1 MPGTAGYSGAMQDLL
16 LLTPG
21 LPHPSLPGS
30 SMRAWRM
37 LRHLSGSYRV
47 YLGCFAGDST
57 DRRHEGFV
65 RQFCHGV
72 FFARHDR
79 PSPSRAPSSSL
90 LGLGRSRQPARD
102 TALMEWVERVWNE
115 RRPTR
120 VLALCPTMAPYALM
134 RPDLPA
140 RRVLDRSD
148 IGGDALADGWR
159 PTQGIWRWLQAR
171 ELRALM
177 LLDQHRLA
185 PWDASLLNSGA
196 AVAKLRQLLPEISSR
211 IHHVPDG
218 IDTVRFSP
226 GNGHQ
231 TASSSF
237 GGRTILLAGLLAGG
251 VTDTA
256 DSHADAD
263 AVRWFAS
270 QVLPKVRS
278 VAPDCR
284 LVVATKGPAPVSP
297 HPAAYPGVTLALGV
311 EDIRPWL
318 AQAAVVVAPFQKSNP
333 RPVLEAMA
341 MGRPVVAAPGALGG
355 YLEQIERDLWLA
367 GEPAD
372 FAHAVLAALHP
383 PLGMAVGRAARAR
396 ILASHSWEA
405 GLARLDAVLEG
416 RAVSCVER
424 ARPITLG

>member
-1 MPGTAGYSGAMQDLL
+1 MPGTAGYSDAMQDLL

-21 LPHPSLPGS
+21 LPHPSQPGP

-47 YLGCFAGDST
+47 HLGCFAGDSA
-57 DRRHEGFV
+57 DRRQEGFV

-72 FFARHDR
+72 FFARQER

-90 LGLGRSRQPARD
+90 LGLGRSRHPARD
-102 TALMEWVERVWNE
+102 TALMEWVERVWSE

-120 VLALCPTMAPYALM
+120 VLALCPTMAPYALI

-148 IGGDALADGWR
+148 IGGDALADAWR

-185 PWDASLLNSGA
+185 PWDASLLNSGV

-226 GNGHQ
+226 GSDHQ
-231 TASSSF
+231 AAPSSS

-251 VTDTA
+251 MTDTA
-256 DSHADAD
+256 DSRADAD
-263 AVRWFAS
+263 AACWFAS

-284 LVVATKGPAPVSP
+284 LVVAVEGPSPASP
-297 HPAAYPGVTLALGV
+297 HPAAYPGVTLAADVG
-311 EDIRPWL
+311 DIRPWL
-318 AQAAVVVAPFQKSNP
+318 ARADVVVAPFQRPNP

-341 MGRPVVAAPGALGG
+341 MARPVVAAPSALGG
-355 YLEQIERDLWLA
+355 YLGQIERDLWLA

-383 PLGMAVGRAARAR
+383 PLGVAVGRAARAR

-405 GLARLDAVLEG
+405 GFARLDAVLEG

>member
-21 LPHPSLPGS
+21 LPHPSQPGS

-148 IGGDALADGWR
+148 IVGDALADGWR

-185 PWDASLLNSGA
+185 PWDASLLNSGV

-231 TASSSF
+231 AASPSF
-237 GGRTILLAGLLAGG
+237 SGRTILLAGLLPGG
-251 VTDTA
+251 MTDTA
-256 DSHADAD
+256 DSHAEAD

-341 MGRPVVAAPGALGG
+341 MARPVVAAPGALGG

>member
-1 MPGTAGYSGAMQDLL
+1 ML

-21 LPHPSLPGS
+21 IPHPAQPGA
-30 SMRAWRM
+30 SMRSWRM

-47 YLGCFAGDST
+47 HLGCFADDSV

-65 RQFCHGV
+65 RQFCHSV
-72 FFARHDR
+72 FFARSER
-79 PSPSRAPSSSL
+79 PPSRKAASAGL
-90 LGLGRSRQPARD
+90 LNLGRSRHPVRD
-102 TALMEWVERVWNE
+102 AALMAWVERVWNE

-148 IGGDALADGWR
+148 IGGDALNDGALNDGPPTDGWR

-185 PWDASLLNSGA
+185 PWDASLLNSGP
-196 AVAKLRQLLPEISSR
+196 AVDRLRQLLPEVACR

-226 GNGHQ
+226 GGHY
-231 TASSSF
+231 AAPPSF
-237 GGRTILLAGLLAGG
+237 DGRAIMLAGLPAAPGAGL
-251 VTDTA
+251 A
-256 DSHADAD
+256 DSGAHAEA
-263 AVRWFAS
+263 ASWFAT
-270 QVLPKVRS
+270 QVLPKVLA
-278 VAPDCR
+278 VASDCR
-284 LVVATKGPAPVSP
+284 LVVASSGPAPPLP
-297 HPAAYPGVTLALGV
+297 HPVGHSGVILATDV
-311 EDIRPWL
+311 QDIRPWL
-318 AQAAVVVAPFQKSNP
+318 AQATVVVAPFRTPNP

-341 MGRPVVAAPGALGG
+341 MARPVVAAPGALGG

-383 PLGMAVGRAARAR
+383 PLGTAVGRAARAR
-396 ILASHSWEA
+396 IVAGHSWEA

-416 RAVSCVER
+416 RAIPRAER

>member
-21 LPHPSLPGS
+21 LPHPSQPGA

-47 YLGCFAGDST
+47 HLGCFAGNST

-185 PWDASLLNSGA
+185 PWDASLLNSGV

-226 GNGHQ
+226 NNGHQ
-231 TASSSF
+231 AASSSF
-237 GGRTILLAGLLAGG
+237 GGRTILLAGLMAGG
-251 VTDTA
+251 MTERPTPTRMRTP
-256 DSHADAD
+256 HAGSL
-263 AVRWFAS
+263 RRCC
-270 QVLPKVRS
+270 PRS
-278 VAPDCR
+278 AP
-284 LVVATKGPAPVSP
+284 
-297 HPAAYPGVTLALGV
+297 
-311 EDIRPWL
+311 W
-318 AQAAVVVAPFQKSNP
+318 
-333 RPVLEAMA
+333 
-341 MGRPVVAAPGALGG
+341 
-355 YLEQIERDLWLA
+355 
-367 GEPAD
+367 
-372 FAHAVLAALHP
+372 
-383 PLGMAVGRAARAR
+383 
-396 ILASHSWEA
+396 
-405 GLARLDAVLEG
+405 
-416 RAVSCVER
+416 
-424 ARPITLG
+424 RPIAG

>member
-1 MPGTAGYSGAMQDLL
+1 
-16 LLTPG
+16 
-21 LPHPSLPGS
+21 
-30 SMRAWRM
+30 MRAWRM

-47 YLGCFAGDST
+47 HLGCFTDDSV

-65 RQFCHGV
+65 RQFCHSV
-72 FFARHDR
+72 FFARR
-79 PSPSRAPSSSL
+79 EQPFSRKVTASGL
-90 LGLGRSRQPARD
+90 LGLGRSQRPGRD
-102 TALMEWVERVWNE
+102 AALTAWVERIWNE

-120 VLALCPTMAPYALM
+120 VLALCATMAPYALM

-148 IGGDALADGWR
+148 VGGHGLVDGLR
-159 PTQGIWRWLQAR
+159 PTQAIWRWLQTR

-185 PWDASLLNSGA
+185 PWDASLFSCGD
-196 AVAKLRQLLPEISSR
+196 AVERLRQLLPDIAGR

-218 IDTVRFSP
+218 IDTIRFSP
-226 GNGHQ
+226 NDGCHA
-231 TASSSF
+231 TPLPF
-237 GGRTILLAGLLAGG
+237 GGRTILMAGLMASAMAEENDGP
-251 VTDTA
+251 
-256 DSHADAD
+256 ADAE
-263 AVRWFAS
+263 AIGWFAS

-284 LVVATKGPAPVSP
+284 LILATRDMAPVRP
-297 HPAAYPGVTLALGV
+297 HPAAYPGVTLAAGV
-311 EDIRPWL
+311 QDIRPWL
-318 AQAAVVVAPFQKSNP
+318 AHAAVVVAPFTKPKP

-341 MGRPVVAAPGALGG
+341 MARPVVAAPGALGG

-383 PLGMAVGRAARAR
+383 PLGTAVGRAARAR
-396 ILASHSWEA
+396 IVANHSWEA

-416 RAVSCVER
+416 RGVSFAER
-424 ARPITLG
+424 AKPLTL

>member
-1 MPGTAGYSGAMQDLL
+1 
-16 LLTPG
+16 
-21 LPHPSLPGS
+21 
-30 SMRAWRM
+30 M

-47 YLGCFAGDST
+47 HLGCFAGDST
-57 DRRHEGFV
+57 DRRQEGFV
-65 RQFCHGV
+65 RQFCHSV
-72 FFARHDR
+72 FFARYER
-79 PSPSRAPSSSL
+79 PSPSKASPSSL
-90 LGLGRSRQPARD
+90 LGLGRSRHPAHD

-140 RRVLDRSD
+140 RRVLDRAD
-148 IGGDALADGWR
+148 IGGDAPADGWR

-196 AVAKLRQLLPEISSR
+196 SVDRLRQLLPEISSR

-231 TASSSF
+231 PAPSSF
-237 GGRTILLAGLLAGG
+237 GGRTILLAGLLPGEM
-251 VTDTA
+251 TDTTESGA
-256 DSHADAD
+256 EGDA
-263 AVRWFAS
+263 ACWFAS

-284 LVVATKGPAPVSP
+284 LVVATGGRAPVAP
-297 HPAAYPGVTLALGV
+297 HPAAYPGVTLAAGV

-318 AQAAVVVAPFQKSNP
+318 AQAAVVVAPFKRPNP

-341 MGRPVVAAPGALGG
+341 MARPVVAAPGALGG